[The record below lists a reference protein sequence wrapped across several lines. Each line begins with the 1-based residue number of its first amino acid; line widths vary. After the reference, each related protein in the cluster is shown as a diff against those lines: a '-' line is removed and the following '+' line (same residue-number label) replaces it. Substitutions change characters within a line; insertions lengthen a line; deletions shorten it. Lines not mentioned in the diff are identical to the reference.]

1 MYKSLPSHS
10 LLCTGSHPGT
20 FCLLNPLGGGD
31 STCSSRPPRT
41 NMTPAP
47 LQSSTPLPRIRALRA
62 FCMSTHFNFHYWTKQ
77 ITGWAGASGASWILL
92 QAVQETFR
100 SAAANQ
106 QQCCIHFIASVSST
120 LQIIPEANITKTR
133 VSHPHTH
140 HKPQDICPYH
150 AASPHFLRCAPRFHL
165 LQQHH
170 SLGFLP

>member
-1 MYKSLPSHS
+1 
-10 LLCTGSHPGT
+10 
-20 FCLLNPLGGGD
+20 
-31 STCSSRPPRT
+31 
-41 NMTPAP
+41 MTPAP

-92 QAVQETFR
+92 QAVQETFK

-133 VSHPHTH
+133 FPPSYTPRAPGHLPVPCCQPPLPSVCPTVPPAAATSQPRLPSLNEPFGS
-140 HKPQDICPYH
+140 PQ
-150 AASPHFLRCAPRFHL
+150 AVWLVLLMGAEVASLRERGL
-165 LQQHH
+165 
-170 SLGFLP
+170 